1 AHVCVLG
8 GSPNDTSQPQNIFV
22 RVLSWTWISSPMT
35 GSRLSDTRARSIE
48 FERSLERVRDV
59 EEPVLAECGT
69 SDLKADWKPA
79 GQAAGNRDRGDA
91 GERHGDG
98 AVVVEVHRDRVCGLL
113 AELERD
119 ARRRRRDD
127 EVDEL
132 ECLAEVLGD
141 LRAHALRAAVVRVV
155 VPR

>member
-1 AHVCVLG
+1 MDRGASSDSSASPIIRPKCTAPALATGRLPGRPRQTAHVCVLG

-59 EEPVLAECGT
+59 EEPVLAECGA

-79 GQAAGNRDRGDA
+79 GQAAGDRDRGDA
-91 GERHGDG
+91 G
-98 AVVVEVHRDRVCGLL
+98 
-113 AELERD
+113 
-119 ARRRRRDD
+119 
-127 EVDEL
+127 
-132 ECLAEVLGD
+132 
-141 LRAHALRAAVVRVV
+141 
-155 VPR
+155 